1 MGLQHALTSAASCW
15 WLLPGRG
22 EFGCAALPGSFSG
35 PSSNMYP
42 SSSLLSEVN
51 LSSWRFLDLGIRG
64 KNGIFYG
71 KMWEKLWEVLLEGV
85 LSFRTCTKPGSVTG
99 GTKEL
104 PLLPFLSSGSKMV
117 NM

>member
-1 MGLQHALTSAASCW
+1 MH
-15 WLLPGRG
+15 
-22 EFGCAALPGSFSG
+22 
-35 PSSNMYP
+35 P

-64 KNGIFYG
+64 KNGIFCG
-71 KMWEKLWEVLLEGV
+71 KLWEVLLEGV
-85 LSFRTCTKPGSVTG
+85 LSFRTRTKPGSVTG

-104 PLLPFLSSGSKMV
+104 PLLPLLSSGSKMV